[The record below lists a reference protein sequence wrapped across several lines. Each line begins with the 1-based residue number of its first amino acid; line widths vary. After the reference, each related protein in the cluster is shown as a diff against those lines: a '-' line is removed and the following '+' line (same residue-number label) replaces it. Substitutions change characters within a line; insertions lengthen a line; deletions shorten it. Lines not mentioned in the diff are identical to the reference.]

1 MQTEVQPHSHGL
13 QSVQERAMRKYDG
26 GKTPVGT
33 DGCCLEY
40 CNSGQRLL
48 SRFIL
53 MFRATGGAAA
63 VEFGLAVPLLLGL
76 LVPIADLGMAFSQRI
91 QVQQSAQA
99 GAQYAAFHPWNSNSP
114 TEIANA
120 AKSASALSGIATSPS
135 PFQVCGCPTG
145 NTVLSANCGSTCANS
160 ETAGYY
166 VVVTTELPYTPM
178 LPYSVLGDSVT
189 LTAQST
195 VRIR

>member
-1 MQTEVQPHSHGL
+1 MRQYNGGVIPARTEG
-13 QSVQERAMRKYDG
+13 R
-26 GKTPVGT
+26 
-33 DGCCLEY
+33 CLEY
-40 CNSGQRLL
+40 RHPGERLL
-48 SRFIL
+48 SRFIFL
-53 MFRATGGAAA
+53 FRGSEGTAA
-63 VEFGLAVPLLLGL
+63 VEFGLAAPLLLGL
-76 LVPIADLGMAFSQRI
+76 LVPIVDLGMACSQRI

-99 GAQYAAFHPWNSNSP
+99 GAQYAAFHPWNTNSP
-114 TEIANA
+114 SEIANA
-120 AKSASALSGIATSPS
+120 ARSASTLSGITTTPS

-145 NTVLSANCGSTCANS
+145 STVSSANCGSTCANS

-178 LPYSVLGDSVT
+178 LPYSVLGNSVT

>member
-1 MQTEVQPHSHGL
+1 
-13 QSVQERAMRKYDG
+13 MRDYDG
-26 GKTPVGT
+26 GKAPAGN
-33 DGCCLEY
+33 DRCSLEY
-40 CNSGQRLL
+40 GNPGQRLL
-48 SRFIL
+48 GRFFL
-53 MFRATGGAAA
+53 PFRARGGAVA
-63 VEFGLAVPLLLGL
+63 VEFGLAVPLLIGL
-76 LVPIADLGMAFSQRI
+76 LVPIADLGMAFSQSI

-99 GAQYAAFHPWNSNSP
+99 GAQYATFHPWNSNSP
-114 TEIANA
+114 TDIANA
-120 AKSASALSGIATSPS
+120 AKSASSLSGITASPS

-145 NTVLSANCGSTCANS
+145 NTVLSANCATTCANS